1 MKKDTARCGSRRAP
15 TRAAGEERERTFF
28 GAAWTSALASSRT
41 ASTSIAEIKFE
52 YLFIPIE
59 KKKKQIH
66 IVVCRF
72 C

>member
-41 ASTSIAEIKFE
+41 ASSPSIAEIRI
-52 YLFIPIE
+52 FIYSPVE
-59 KKKKQIH
+59 KKKTQIH
-66 IVVCRF
+66 MENLNS
-72 C
+72 